1 MPDGGQ
7 KPAVKEA
14 VAQELAL
21 ALMGDCPLSSG
32 AIAEGATW
40 QKGSA
45 TLIGREAIVGAI
57 KPTATVITID
67 EIVTHGKAAAVSGKM
82 RDDSEQTR
90 LFCHMIRFTSASACQ
105 VASIVSFEHPVGN
118 K

>member
-7 KPAVKEA
+7 NSAAKDAT
-14 VAQELAL
+14 AQELAL
-21 ALMGDCPLSSG
+21 ALMGARSLLPDV
-32 AIAEGATW
+32 IAEGATW

-45 TLIGREAIVGAI
+45 TLIGREAIVGAVR
-57 KPTATVITID
+57 PATAKITID

-82 RDDSEQTR
+82 RDDDGKTH
-90 LFCHMIRFTSASACQ
+90 LFCHMIRFTSTAARQ
-105 VASIVSFEHPVGN
+105 VASIVSFEHPVGA